1 MIDKQEVIV
10 NSIYNLGRLIKPELQ
25 LSEVEQ
31 VLGVEDEGS
40 LSSVGL
46 TDKGTVFKFTGKL
59 VADTNALDEAP
70 KVLHMEMVELLET
83 KVCHMD
89 DTYIFSEDGRVYDE
103 LFGGYIDCEGKGT
116 VQVTIDRLII
126 NLPKQFISYYVN
138 GQEEEVNKVLEDAVN
153 VLRNRSTS
161 YLNKLKEEEQK
172 ARLEKEKEAQS
183 ERYRHHKEIE
193 GMHLF
198 HTPYVLTEEGRVYDK
213 ELGRLRAVNNR
224 GYTTGLRKGFT
235 IPMNLSID
243 NVKHMMETQD
253 FTILID
259 RGGYTEHQCTK
270 MWEHYLKQQETE
282 EDEEVQE
289 EENELDTIA
298 KEMGFTRTEDGYFEY
313 KTK

>member
-70 KVLHMEMVELLET
+70 KVLHMEKDSLLET

-103 LFGGYIDCEGKGT
+103 LFGGYIDCEGKDT
-116 VQVTIDRLII
+116 VQVTIDRLVI
-126 NLPKQFISYYVN
+126 NLPKQFVSYYVK
-138 GQEEEVNKVLEDAVN
+138 GGEEAKKELAEAVM
-153 VLRNRSTS
+153 VLRNRSTC
-161 YLNKLKEEEQK
+161 YLNKLKEEEEK
-172 ARLEKEKEAQS
+172 ARLEREKEAQS
-183 ERYRHHKEIE
+183 ERYRHHREIT
-193 GMHLF
+193 GMQLF
-198 HTPYVLTEEGRVYDK
+198 HTPYVLTEEGRVYDTD
-213 ELGRLRAVNNR
+213 LGRLRAVNNR

-253 FTILID
+253 FTILIE
-259 RGGYTEHQCTK
+259 RAGYTEHQCTK